1 MKRVFVIAIVLLAL
15 MEPDGHCQKNR
26 DPVKVKPDTIT
37 VDSVEYKLI
46 VLDPGFDTWLATK
59 PPVNFYSKEYYELK
73 NKLYVTE
80 WNYRYQHALHYGDL
94 YENLIDYDFNT
105 DYGLELNYRLY
116 YYFRFF
122 EETNHVKLIDY
133 GH

>member
-1 MKRVFVIAIVLLAL
+1 MKRILLIAAVLVAFL
-15 MEPDGHCQKNR
+15 EPRCYSQKDR
-26 DPVKVKPDTIT
+26 KPVKVKPDTVS

-46 VLDPGFDTWLATK
+46 VLDPVFESWLATK
-59 PPVNFYSKEYYELK
+59 PPMNFYSKEYYELK
-73 NKLYVTE
+73 NRLYVLE
-80 WNYRYQHALHYGDL
+80 WNYRYQHPLRYGDL
-94 YENLIDYDFNT
+94 YETSIDYEPRI

-122 EETNHVKLIDY
+122 EEVNHVKLVDF